1 MNPSIPNL
9 ETERLVLRPFQLQDA
24 AEVQRLSGDWAVAEM
39 TTNIPHPY
47 EDGMAEIWI
56 ATHPEML
63 DSGQGVVWAI
73 TLRDGGELAGAM
85 SLFNMQTAHQAEL
98 GFWIGRPFW
107 GHGYCTEAAEAAI
120 QHAFATLGLTRIHAV
135 HMSKNPASGRVM
147 QKLGMTYEGTRRSHL
162 KARGTLHDL
171 VQYGILSEDEP

>member
-1 MNPSIPNL
+1 MSRKPTTL
-9 ETERLVLRPFQLQDA
+9 ESDRLLLRAFELTDA
-24 AEVQRLSGDWAVAEM
+24 SDVQSLAGDWAVAEM

-47 EDGMAEIWI
+47 EDGMAEGWI
-56 ATHPEML
+56 ATHSEIFERG
-63 DSGQGVVWAI
+63 DGVTWAI

-85 SLFNMQTAHQAEL
+85 SLFNMKAGHKAEL

-107 GHGYCTEAAEAAI
+107 GDGYCTEAAQAVVE
-120 QHAFATLGLTRIHAV
+120 HAFGSLGLTRIHAV

-162 KARGTLHDL
+162 RARGQLHDV
-171 VQYGILSEDEP
+171 VQYGLLKEDAS